1 MFSNIIPPPRT
12 HTYTHTNYSISDNP
26 CSQSMGRR
34 LHCTSEQE
42 HNGCCLYIAHKHSAS
57 QSLSCCICHVSIHS
71 TQTRLTAALNTAPPL
86 SPLHTPFITSYSPT
100 PPAPH
105 TPSSHLTAPPLP
117 LHTPFI
123 TSYSSTPPA
132 PHTPSSHLT
141 APPLPLHTPLHHILL
156 VQTGSSPSQSP
167 LASHVLH

>member
-117 LHTPFI
+117 LHTP
-123 TSYSSTPPA
+123 
-132 PHTPSSHLT
+132 
-141 APPLPLHTPLHHILL
+141 LHHILL